1 MKKPKPYLEQLR
13 DTLEKLDGKLTFPE
27 VASMNAAVF
36 NLSFWSVPP
45 VTSNKHNSKS
55 RMNDRDERDS
65 DPKKDMK

>member
-36 NLSFWSVPP
+36 NLSFWSVSPLAG
-45 VTSNKHNSKS
+45 NKHNSKS
-55 RMNDRDERDS
+55 RMNDRDKRDS